1 LIGASLIYITFVM
14 YHEIAAKLAA
24 AGRFGFGKRAQFAKF
39 ENNSFRDDGSGSP
52 ASPTG
57 ASSPSN
63 FGMGGTITLG
73 KSGGN
78 RGVSTKWQ
86 SDEGPKSP
94 RTITIGASPATPKSQ
109 YIGSML
115 KGSSRK
121 LETEAVELTSIDR
134 SSKKITSTETSGIDM
149 DMSMNPLYSL
159 TGLGDEYST
168 IDDVKKRQ
176 EEAKMKERAILE
188 DNARMKREM
197 QNKERQNNEM
207 KEKKVV
213 KKTEMGGTLL

>member
-1 LIGASLIYITFVM
+1 M
-14 YHEIAAKLAA
+14 
-24 AGRFGFGKRAQFAKF
+24 
-39 ENNSFRDDGSGSP
+39 
-52 ASPTG
+52 
-57 ASSPSN
+57 
-63 FGMGGTITLG
+63 
-73 KSGGN
+73 
-78 RGVSTKWQ
+78 STKWQ
-86 SDEGPKSP
+86 SDEGPTSP
-94 RTITIGASPATPKSQ
+94 RNITIGAGPATPKSQ
-109 YIGSML
+109 YISSLL

-121 LETEAVELTSIDR
+121 LDAEAVELTSLDR
-134 SSKKITSTETSGIDM
+134 SSKKIMSTETAGIEM

-188 DNARMKREM
+188 DNARMKREI
-197 QNKERQNNEM
+197 QNKERQNNEI